1 MNKTVFI
8 KRLVSGALVCSLVAS
23 FAACAKQEDEGAG
36 NADDAGKT
44 TQAVYTQT
52 PGKVNKSETVYVTM
66 DASGKPT
73 QTLVSDWIH
82 TDKNNVRVEDKSSL
96 RDIENVKDDTA
107 PVREG
112 DKLVWNMS
120 TTDLYYQGTTDKAL
134 PADISIQYELDGKV
148 ITPKE
153 LAGKSGYVKIT
164 VDVKNRTG
172 ETRLINGKEVTV
184 YAPVALV
191 GGTVFPENKF
201 QNVTVQNGGVLGDG
215 SKQIAAFIAL
225 PGLNE
230 GLNLAASSVDEIRAL
245 EFPESFT
252 ITADVTDFSLGNMMF
267 AMITSLPAFDAL
279 GAAQTV
285 EDVKNSLYALRGMQ
299 DSVNQLDP
307 NGVLRAL
314 FTDAGQM
321 DSLTNLAAGL
331 ASLYDMNKALLSVV
345 PKYMTADNMELLARI
360 ASHIQSSRLLNV
372 IQDKNVKA
380 LLNSL
385 GGIQE
390 DQIMKLVT
398 DLYTLSRIDFDKLDT
413 ILGMLA
419 GAEDLSA
426 LLNNSQALAD
436 KIGADPQQTETFNAL
451 LGCTP
456 EVLQMVAQFSKLR
469 ESMEQSGITLDESDI
484 ETMIRAL
491 VEKKMPAASA
501 IVKEAAVM
509 SMKNK
514 VMPLFNTGNALSEK
528 LAVIGMDRVESFVT
542 FAVDILPDAQALMEQ
557 LGANQNA
564 LKSLTDILNDKELM
578 AYLKTLSTTLSS
590 LKQSLQSILG
600 DGDLLI
606 QALKVSQNPDV
617 QQLAKFLPTL
627 MQDISDTAPVFE
639 AFSQDANKPAVKKS
653 LENIPQT
660 LAALLRLRTDLQANS
675 SIVDALAGVM
685 NPQTLGTAG
694 SLIQQLDA
702 MQAGTDLNM
711 YAGIVETAEM
721 LLLRA
726 QAIGDVGQKYTIF
739 TEKGDGMTSDLKFIM
754 KTEEVNVQ
762 TEPQTEPST
771 EKGGIVGWI
780 KGKSKS

>member
-426 LLNNSQALAD
+426 LLNNAQALAD